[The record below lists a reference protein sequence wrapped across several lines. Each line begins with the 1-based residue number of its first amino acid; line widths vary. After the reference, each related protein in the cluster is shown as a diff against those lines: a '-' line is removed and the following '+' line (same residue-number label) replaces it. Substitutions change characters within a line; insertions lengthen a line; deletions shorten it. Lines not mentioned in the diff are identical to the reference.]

1 LRARIP
7 ANYVRRKEMYKCGAC
22 GGSYSH
28 RTLTPHAY
36 ICEEEG
42 GGTIVPHSTI
52 KPKIKLKYIMTPYG
66 GTFVRDLEAEME
78 EEDA

>member
-1 LRARIP
+1 
-7 ANYVRRKEMYKCGAC
+7 MSYKCGAC

-28 RTLTPHAY
+28 RTMTPHAL
-36 ICEEEG
+36 ICEEEER

>member
-1 LRARIP
+1 
-7 ANYVRRKEMYKCGAC
+7 MYKCGAC

-28 RTLTPHAY
+28 RTLTPHAV

-42 GGTIVPHSTI
+42 GGSVVPHATLK
-52 KPKIKLKYIMTPYG
+52 KPIKIKYIQTPWG
-66 GTFVRDLEAEME
+66 GTFVRDYEAEME